1 MFCPNCRT
9 EYKEGISV
17 CADCGANLVP
27 ELPPE
32 STEPELVTV
41 LRTYDLSVV
50 TVAKSI
56 LDEAAIPYIAKGE
69 LPMEQL
75 AVGPVEIQVDKDD
88 GQEASELL
96 DDLAEGKTPD
106 DIGDADM
113 SQEDGGDNP

>member
-9 EYKEGISV
+9 EYKEGVTV
-17 CADCGANLVP
+17 CADCGADLVP

-56 LDEAAIPYIAKGE
+56 LDEAAIPYFAKGE

-88 GQEASELL
+88 REEAAELL

-106 DIGDADM
+106 DIGDTDM